1 MGGIEVN
8 TSSVSSASL
17 MEHDLVDEYRFLIHP
32 VLLGRGRGLVAD
44 GARRVNLDLVESVAT
59 SSGVTIRTYRPVR

>member
-1 MGGIEVN
+1 
-8 TSSVSSASL
+8 